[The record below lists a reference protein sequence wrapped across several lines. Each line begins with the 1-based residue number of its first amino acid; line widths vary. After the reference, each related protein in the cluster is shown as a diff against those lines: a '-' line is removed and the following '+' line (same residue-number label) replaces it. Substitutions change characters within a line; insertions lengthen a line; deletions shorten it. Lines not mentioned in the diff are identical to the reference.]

1 MKKIKKIF
9 LLIQDNTST
18 PKSALKGS
26 HDLKNFEQQ
35 PLKLTS
41 TPPSPPPPP
50 PTSTHNH
57 VIRGGVSPPPTP
69 IITPT
74 SNSFSSIPNQHPL
87 LRQHPFTLPPPSL
100 SPQNCATKDFQ
111 RGVADSLFMP
121 PNTTFPPAN
130 VPRLDLPADE
140 NVDLEEL
147 EQFAKEFKQ
156 RRIKLGK

>member
-1 MKKIKKIF
+1 MKHF
-9 LLIQDNTST
+9 GQHS
-18 PKSALKGS
+18 
-26 HDLKNFEQQ
+26 
-35 PLKLTS
+35 LKLTS
-41 TPPSPPPPP
+41 TPPSSPP
-50 PTSTHNH
+50 PTSTQHH

-87 LRQHPFTLPPPSL
+87 LRQSPFTLPPNSV
-100 SPQNCATKDFQ
+100 SHQSCTTQDFQ
-111 RGVADSLFMP
+111 KGMADSLFMP
-121 PNTTFPPAN
+121 PNATFPPAN

-156 RRIKLGK
+156 RRIKLGN